1 MATDIPNNTT
11 GRKPATT
18 AESKSKDSKTT
29 DQKKIRIIMEF
40 LQGCSPYESDAL
52 RAMLAVAKGTTTADT
67 MPQYDRTA
75 INRYLNF
82 GCDKETGSTDAIREH
97 RQSRALELMKTV
109 TQYVEKEDI
118 INITS
123 VLLSIASGK
132 KDIENIV
139 SNLPKMQTAA
149 MPNTTSGGIPGN
161 NAPSK

>member
-18 AESKSKDSKTT
+18 EESKSKDSKTT

-52 RAMLAVAKGTTTADT
+52 RAMLVVAKGTTTAES
-67 MPQYDRTA
+67 MPQYGRTA

-82 GCDKETGSTDAIREH
+82 GCDKETGGVDAIREH
-97 RQSRALELMKTV
+97 RQSRSLELMKTV
-109 TQYVEKEDI
+109 SLYVGKEDI

-123 VLLSIASGK
+123 VLLSISSDK

-139 SNLPKMQTAA
+139 SNLPKMQTAS
-149 MPNTTSGGIPGN
+149 MPNTTSGMTGN
-161 NAPSK
+161 NSLSK

>member
-11 GRKPATT
+11 GRKSATT

-52 RAMLAVAKGTTTADT
+52 RAMLAVAKGTTTAES
-67 MPQYDRTA
+67 MHQYDRTA

-82 GCDKETGSTDAIREH
+82 GCDKEPGGVDAIREH
-97 RQSRALELMKTV
+97 RQLRALELMKTV
-109 TQYVEKEDI
+109 SQYVEKEDI

-123 VLLSIASGK
+123 VLLSISSDK

-139 SNLPKMQTAA
+139 SNLPKMQSSAISNA
-149 MPNTTSGGIPGN
+149 TSGIPGN

>member
-1 MATDIPNNTT
+1 MATDISNNTT
-11 GRKPATT
+11 GRKPAIVT
-18 AESKSKDSKTT
+18 ESKSKDSKTT
-29 DQKKIRIIMEF
+29 DQKKIRIIIES

-52 RAMLAVAKGTTTADT
+52 RAMLAVATDKSSADT

-82 GCDKETGSTDAIREH
+82 GCDKEPGGVDAIREH

-109 TQYVEKEDI
+109 SQYVDKEDI

-123 VLLSIASGK
+123 VLLSISSDK

-149 MPNTTSGGIPGN
+149 IPNTTSGIPGN
-161 NAPSK
+161 NVNSK

>member
-1 MATDIPNNTT
+1 MATDLPNNTT
-11 GRKPATT
+11 GTKPATP
-18 AESKSKDSKTT
+18 AGPKSKDSKTT
-29 DQKKIRIIMEF
+29 DPKKIRIIMEF

-52 RAMLAVAKGTTTADT
+52 RAMLAVAKGTTTAES

-82 GCDKETGSTDAIREH
+82 GCDKEPGGVDAIREH

-109 TQYVEKEDI
+109 SQYVGKEDI

-123 VLLSIASGK
+123 VLLSISSDK

-139 SNLPKMQTAA
+139 SNLPKMQSSAISNA
-149 MPNTTSGGIPGN
+149 TSGIPDN
-161 NAPSK
+161 NSPSK